1 MSTHPTYRN
10 TLKTLGRA
18 EQCRENVQRNVEKAR
33 LIYRRTYLRTEQRCE
48 DVMERE
54 TLGRETIV

>member
-1 MSTHPTYRN
+1 MSCE
-10 TLKTLGRA
+10 RA
-18 EQCRENVQRNVEKAR
+18 NVQRNVEKAR
-33 LIYRRTYLRTEQRCE
+33 LNRRTYLRTEQRCE